1 MTLDM
6 TRGSP
11 AKLILQFSLP
21 LFIGNLFQQ
30 FYNMAD
36 TFIVGRTL
44 GAGALAAVGCTGGL
58 NFLVIGFAQG
68 LAAGFSITT
77 AQRFGAGDA
86 EGVRRS
92 FGCSAA
98 LCGLATLVLTPLT
111 VWGAPHILRMLH
123 TPEDILPGAEGYIGV
138 IFAGLGASML
148 FNLLASVLRA
158 VGDSRTP
165 LYFLIVA
172 SALNIALDI
181 LFITRF
187 HMGVAGAAWATVLA
201 QLFSGAL
208 CIWYIARR
216 FAQLHFKRAARRPA
230 WPEAAAHLR
239 IGFPM
244 AFQYSIIAI
253 GAIVLQVAVND
264 LGSDAVAGF
273 TTGDRLVNLFAQ
285 PLVSFGTTMAT
296 FAAQN
301 YGAGDYLRIRKGMF
315 QCLAM
320 STGYSLAAGVVSIA
334 FGRALARVF
343 LPGQAQVVELAH
355 TYLVI
360 VGAAYWVLGALFVC
374 RLSLQGLGRSFAPTF
389 AGVMELIMR
398 SGAALLL
405 AGPLGFAGVCLAEPL
420 AWAGSA
426 VPLFIALTLELR
438 RLTARQTIATRK

>member
-1 MTLDM
+1 M
-6 TRGSP
+6 
-11 AKLILQFSLP
+11 
-21 LFIGNLFQQ
+21 
-30 FYNMAD
+30 Y
-36 TFIVGRTL
+36 
-44 GAGALAAVGCTGGL
+44 
-58 NFLVIGFAQG
+58 
-68 LAAGFSITT
+68 
-77 AQRFGAGDA
+77 
-86 EGVRRS
+86 
-92 FGCSAA
+92 
-98 LCGLATLVLTPLT
+98 
-111 VWGAPHILRMLH
+111 
-123 TPEDILPGAEGYIGV
+123 
-138 IFAGLGASML
+138 
-148 FNLLASVLRA
+148 
-158 VGDSRTP
+158 
-165 LYFLIVA
+165 
-172 SALNIALDI
+172 
-181 LFITRF
+181 
-187 HMGVAGAAWATVLA
+187 
-201 QLFSGAL
+201 
-208 CIWYIARR
+208 
-216 FAQLHFKRAARRPA
+216 KR
-230 WPEAAAHLR
+230 
-239 IGFPM
+239 
-244 AFQYSIIAI
+244 Q
-253 GAIVLQVAVND
+253 
-264 LGSDAVAGF
+264 GF

-301 YGAGDYLRIRKGMF
+301 YGAGDYRRIRKGMF

-343 LPGQAQVVELAH
+343 LPGQEQVVELAH